1 MKGYLNNKQRTE
13 CSGCEACM
21 QACPVKAI
29 QMPEDTEGFRY
40 PVINVE
46 QCVQCGLCHKVC
58 PYEYPPAV
66 HANDEKLVF
75 GGYIKNVEVREK
87 STSGGAF
94 SAIVDAW
101 CDDDSVIFGAAAE
114 GLNVYHTYI
123 TDKKEVDRFRKSK
136 YSQSMVG
143 SSYTDVR
150 TFLSAGRKVVFSGT
164 PCQIAGLL
172 AYLDQDPHEKLLTIE
187 VICEG
192 VPTPHFVRRYDEYMQ
207 KKYNA
212 AIEVLDYRYKNV
224 RSKDAVS
231 GKWDFQVMYALLKN
245 GKSFK
250 QDRWFNPYWSIWL
263 EHLMSRPSCYECP
276 YTTPERS
283 ADITLGDLWGVH
295 LYCPELYGKNAGTSL
310 VICNTKS
317 GRDALELAKPL
328 MYGHELEFEQ
338 ALRYQG
344 PLRKHIEKNP
354 SRDDF
359 MKDVLA
365 MDYPSI
371 CKKWSRKP
379 SIVLLWKKYVWGN
392 RQKVWL
398 WNFTHRKKEEREQ

>member
-1 MKGYLNNKQRTE
+1 MKGYLNNKQQAQ
-13 CSGCEACM
+13 CSGCEACV
-21 QACPVKAI
+21 QVCPVNSI
-29 QMPEDTEGFRY
+29 QMSENAEGFRY
-40 PVINVE
+40 PVVDE
-46 QCVQCGLCHKVC
+46 TRCVRCGLCHKVC
-58 PYEYPPAV
+58 PYEYPPAC
-66 HANDEKLVF
+66 ATNKKLVF
-75 GGYIKNVEVREK
+75 GGYIKNMEVREK

-94 SAIVDAW
+94 SGIVDAW

-114 GLNVYHTYI
+114 GLNVYHTYV
-123 TDKKEVDRFRKSK
+123 TDKKEIDCFRKSK
-136 YSQSMVG
+136 YSQSMIG
-143 SSYTDVR
+143 SSYTNAR
-150 TFLSAGRKVVFSGT
+150 TFLRAGRKVVFSGT

-172 AYLDQDPHEKLLTIE
+172 AYLDQEPREKLLTIE

-212 AIEVLDYRYKNV
+212 SIETLDYRYKDT
-224 RSKDAVS
+224 KAKGAGS
-231 GKWDFQVMYALLKN
+231 GKWDFQVMYTLLKN
-245 GKSFK
+245 GMSFK
-250 QDRWFNPYWSIWL
+250 RDRWFNPYWSIWL

-276 YTTPERS
+276 YTTPGRI

-295 LYCPELYGKNAGTSL
+295 LYCPELYGKNTGASL
-310 VICNTKS
+310 VICNTKL

-328 MYGHELEFEQ
+328 MHGHELEFEQ

-344 PLRKHIEKNP
+344 PLRKHIEQNS
-354 SRDDF
+354 SREDF
-359 MKDVLA
+359 MKDILI

-379 SIVLLWKKYVWGN
+379 PFVLLWNKYVWGN

-398 WNFTHRKKEEREQ
+398 WNLTHRKREKLEQ

>member
-1 MKGYLNNKQRTE
+1 MNGYLNSKQRAQ
-13 CSGCEACM
+13 CSGCEACA
-21 QACPVKAI
+21 QACPVKAVRM
-29 QMPEDTEGFRY
+29 QEDAEGFRY
-40 PVINVE
+40 PVIDKTR
-46 QCVQCGLCHKVC
+46 CIQCGLCHKVC
-58 PYEYPPAV
+58 PYENPPA
-66 HANDEKLVF
+66 HATDDKLVF
-75 GGYIKNVEVREK
+75 GGYIKDMKVRDK

-101 CDDDSVIFGAAAE
+101 CDDSVIFGAAAE
-114 GLNVYHTYI
+114 GLNVYHTYV

-136 YSQSMVG
+136 YSQSMIG

-150 TFLSAGRKVVFSGT
+150 TFLRAGRKVVFSGT

-172 AYLDQDPHEKLLTIE
+172 AYLDQEPREKLLTIE

-212 AIEVLDYRYKNV
+212 AIEILDYRYKDM
-224 RSKDAVS
+224 RSKDAGS
-231 GKWDFQVMYALLKN
+231 RKWDFQIMYTLLKN
-245 GKSFK
+245 GMSFK
-250 QDRWFNPYWSIWL
+250 RDRWFNPYWSIWL

-276 YTTPERS
+276 YTTQERS

-295 LYCPELYGKNAGTSL
+295 LYCPELYGKNTGASL
-310 VICNTKS
+310 VICNTKL

-338 ALRYQG
+338 TLRYQG
-344 PLRKHIEKNP
+344 PLRKHIEQNP
-354 SRDDF
+354 FRENF
-359 MKDVLA
+359 MKDVLI

-379 SIVLLWKKYVWGN
+379 SAVLLWKKYVWGN

-398 WNFTHRKKEEREQ
+398 WNLTHRKKEEREQ